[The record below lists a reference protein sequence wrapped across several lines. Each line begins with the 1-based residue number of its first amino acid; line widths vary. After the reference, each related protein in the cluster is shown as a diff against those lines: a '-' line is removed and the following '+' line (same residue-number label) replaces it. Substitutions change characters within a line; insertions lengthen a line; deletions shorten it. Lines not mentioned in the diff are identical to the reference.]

1 MAPMTRARNPD
12 GIPNAL
18 NVLYHSQRASAG
30 PIVTE
35 GTPISRTARH
45 SGRTGVADALQA
57 ADGGAAVRLGRARLR
72 HVTGLPGRH
81 ARHRRAR
88 RTPGG
93 GLRLGAEH
101 LGVQPGHYSGRDA
114 GQRHGGA

>member
-45 SGRTGVADALQA
+45 SGRTGVADAL
-57 ADGGAAVRLGRARLR
+57 
-72 HVTGLPGRH
+72 
-81 ARHRRAR
+81 
-88 RTPGG
+88 
-93 GLRLGAEH
+93 
-101 LGVQPGHYSGRDA
+101 
-114 GQRHGGA
+114 